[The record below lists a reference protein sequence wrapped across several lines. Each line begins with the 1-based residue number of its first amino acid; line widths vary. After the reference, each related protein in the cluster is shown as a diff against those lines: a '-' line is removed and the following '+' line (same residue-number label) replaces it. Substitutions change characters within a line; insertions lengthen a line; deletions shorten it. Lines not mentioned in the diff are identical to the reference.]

1 MAETAL
7 NPVYV
12 RSLKGLSH
20 LATTLV
26 LLQAVFAGLFTS
38 GEEPDARDLHEVMA
52 NALFMVVLAQFG
64 AALLVRG
71 ASRYRLHYLV
81 AVLAAAVVGQIGLG
95 YVGRDE
101 TLAAAVHVP
110 LGVLIFGLAVLASV
124 LASVEDFG
132 EASRISAQ

>member
-1 MAETAL
+1 VAETAL